1 MTWYP
6 KVSGIKD
13 NGFGGSRNGQPIN
26 GVVIHH
32 VAGTNGLGYVANA
45 NTRNSHPTYHI
56 ANSGAVTGIVNPD
69 RRPYSTGGSPDPNA
83 VTFEIDNSS
92 AGGDWPVSPAAL
104 EALIDVIVYHA
115 SQSPR
120 AGKGFAKNEPSVKQS
135 EFFIAWHSQYKATA
149 CPGPFIMSQLDYIVD
164 QCNKRASGVAP
175 APTPAPAPAAIPTK
189 PRLTSSLKRGSTGAN
204 VRYLQTALGG
214 LKVDGQFGPITDKA
228 VRAFQAAQG
237 IKVDGIVGPITWGR
251 L

>member
-6 KVSGIKD
+6 KVSDIKD

-32 VAGTNGLGYVANA
+32 VAGTNGLGYVANE

-56 ANSGAVTGIVNPD
+56 ANNGAVTGIVHPD
-69 RRPYSTGGSPDPNA
+69 RRPYSTGGTPDPNA
-83 VTFEIDNSS
+83 VTFEVDNSS
-92 AGGDWPVSPAAL
+92 VGGDWPVSPAAL

-120 AGKGFAKNEPSVKQS
+120 AGKGFAKNEPSVRQS

-175 APTPAPAPAAIPTK
+175 TPAPAAVPTK
-189 PRLTSSLKRGSTGAN
+189 PRLTVSLRRGSTGAN
-204 VRYLQTALGG
+204 VRYLQTVLGI
-214 LKVDGQFGPITDKA
+214 KSDGQFGPITDRT

-237 IKVDGIVGPITWGR
+237 IKIDGIVGPITWGR